1 MVERP
6 LDKMTLREMIS
17 QTLGLIRD
25 TTEHFEMNFI
35 PKLQALDQM
44 VHSAGDDAE
53 SVTDLSV
60 RNKTA
65 ELLQSDKFTRDFI
78 HRIQEHLRAI
88 DKSLASKIP

>member
-25 TTEHFEMNFI
+25 TADHFEMNFN
-35 PKLQALDQM
+35 PKLQSLDHM
-44 VHSAGDDAE
+44 VHSTGVEAE
-53 SVTDLSV
+53 TVTDLSV

-65 ELLQSDKFTRDFI
+65 ELLQSDQFTRDFI
-78 HRIQEHLRAI
+78 RRIQEHLRAI
-88 DKSLASKIP
+88 DKSLASKIS